1 MSESKTKALLAKYY
15 LTAPPTSADVERLFS
30 IASHILNKKRNRL
43 LPRNAEHLLF
53 VHENI
58 ANVKYEYW
66 FEYHRSKI
74 KIPRQICPLT
84 AIPNA

>member
-1 MSESKTKALLAKYY
+1 MPSCMSPLSYWSHKEKETLKPCIKAKALLAKYY

-30 IASHILNKKRNRL
+30 IASHIPNKKRNRL

-58 ANVKYEYW
+58 ANVKYEY
-66 FEYHRSKI
+66 
-74 KIPRQICPLT
+74 
-84 AIPNA
+84 

>member
-1 MSESKTKALLAKYY
+1 MCESKTKALLAKYY
-15 LTAPPTSADVERLFS
+15 LTAPPTSADVESLFS

-58 ANVKYEYW
+58 ANVKYEY
-66 FEYHRSKI
+66 
-74 KIPRQICPLT
+74 
-84 AIPNA
+84 